1 MKADYE
7 LKLVYLNYLFELSR
21 TKFVKGNLEEVAHSK
36 GIPYSIF
43 GDMIH
48 KFYHEV
54 ISKEEHSGVKY
65 TRSNELALKLESY
78 IIVLALLL
86 QEHKFE
92 AKGLM

>member
-1 MKADYE
+1 
-7 LKLVYLNYLFELSR
+7 
-21 TKFVKGNLEEVAHSK
+21 
-36 GIPYSIF
+36 
-43 GDMIH
+43 MIH